1 MGSEGVNFSS
11 LRPFL
16 DGSDYPHWKFKMELY
31 LDSDPIKLQE
41 VVLNGWEHPKAT
53 LDNVEILIDRT
64 QWTQDQNEANYKN
77 KKVMTILLAS
87 MPREGGKGQHCQF
100 VKEVW

>member
-31 LDSDPIKLQE
+31 LDSDPIRLWK
-41 VVLNGWEHPKAT
+41 VVLDGWEPPKAT
-53 LDNVEILIDRT
+53 LDNVTIHIDRT
-64 QWTQDQNEANYKN
+64 QWIQDQKEANYKN
-77 KKVMTILLAS
+77 KKVMIILLAS
-87 MPREGGKGQHCQF
+87 MSREEGGKVQYCQSA
-100 VKEVW
+100 KEI